1 MPLHLRPQ
9 SKPQE
14 HIMRFLI
21 IDDSSVDSHALG
33 SILGMLGHEVDLC
46 KSAIDALSIIEAGKY
61 DLVFLDVVMP
71 EQDGYKFLRTMRL
84 NPKTASQYVVFYSS
98 KKTPI
103 EVNYGIQRA
112 GANDYLSKPVTH
124 ESVERI
130 LSKIPA

>member
-1 MPLHLRPQ
+1 MRLTYSPIPKQ
-9 SKPQE
+9 QE
-14 HIMRFLI
+14 NIMRFLI
-21 IDDSSVDSHALG
+21 IDDSSVDRHALA
-33 SILGMLGHEVDLC
+33 SLLKMLGHEVDLC
-46 KSAIDALSIIEAGKY
+46 ASPLDALSVIEVGKY

-84 NPKTASQYVVFYSS
+84 NPKTANQYVVLCSS
-98 KKTPI
+98 KTTPL

-112 GANDYLSKPVTH
+112 GANDYLPKPVSH